1 MGKCSHCGVVGHN
14 YVRCPLLSTEQIKE
28 IKEKKKKEKE
38 ERDARRLQRQ
48 QMQGIQQG
56 QGSPGQEHLQPS
68 VDLKLEI
75 INTTDFELA
84 CYFKVDDQRLKR
96 FVYVPSHTNIPFTCK
111 KETYIEIYPT
121 MEIIGPN
128 GGIEPDKYISIN
140 NTYTKFFGHI
150 MGDYDGETIIIDQ
163 DYNPPKTELEEWK
176 EVALKSHYLLKQIE
190 SMSSEKKDGKLFI
203 NKNYDPI
210 SPFIDMIQDIV
221 IPQNCSEYDKE
232 RAGIPSS
239 LTNIT

>member
-1 MGKCSHCGVVGHN
+1 M
-14 YVRCPLLSTEQIKE
+14 
-28 IKEKKKKEKE
+28 
-38 ERDARRLQRQ
+38 
-48 QMQGIQQG
+48 
-56 QGSPGQEHLQPS
+56 
-68 VDLKLEI
+68 
-75 INTTDFELA
+75 
-84 CYFKVDDQRLKR
+84 
-96 FVYVPSHTNIPFTCK
+96 
-111 KETYIEIYPT
+111 
-121 MEIIGPN
+121 
-128 GGIEPDKYISIN
+128 
-140 NTYTKFFGHI
+140 
-150 MGDYDGETIIIDQ
+150 
-163 DYNPPKTELEEWK
+163 EEWK